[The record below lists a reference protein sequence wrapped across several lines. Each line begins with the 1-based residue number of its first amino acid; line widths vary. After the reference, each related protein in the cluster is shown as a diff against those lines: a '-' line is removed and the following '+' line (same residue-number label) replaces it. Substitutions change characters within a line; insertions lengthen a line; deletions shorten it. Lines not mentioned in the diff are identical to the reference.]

1 MTGSAYK
8 YILVLACTWVMGV
21 RQVFVLLQQRN
32 VEKYILHSLAEP
44 HWQIDQ
50 LELLFQ
56 TAMFFFCCNLA
67 NSLIYVEKMYDAP

>member
-8 YILVLACTWVMGV
+8 YILGLACTWVM
-21 RQVFVLLQQRN
+21 LQQRN
-32 VEKYILHSLAEP
+32 VEKCILHSLAEP

-56 TAMFFFCCNLA
+56 TAMFFFA
-67 NSLIYVEKMYDAP
+67 VI